1 MRVNLIQMN
10 SVPDKAQNCATADR
24 IARIAVDRDGAEL
37 VVFPEHFDWH
47 GGTLAQKVA
56 AGEGF
61 QGGPAYDMCR
71 KLALDCG
78 IHVHTGSFY
87 EATEDKKR
95 VYNTSVVFN
104 PKGEEIGRY
113 RKIHLFDITTPDG
126 MRYGES
132 DAVTPGSEVVVVDV
146 NGFKLGMAIC
156 YDLRFPEL
164 FQQLLKKGANV
175 MVLPAAFTLQTGKD
189 HWDVLCRARAIETQ
203 SYFLAAAMIGQF
215 DQGGE
220 KRNTYGHSLV
230 CDPWGHIIA
239 KASDDVGTVSAWLDK
254 EVIAKVRKDI
264 PLQSHKV
271 L

>member
-1 MRVNLIQMN
+1 MKVSLIQMN
-10 SVPDKAQNCATADR
+10 SVPDKAQNCADADR
-24 IARIAVDRDGAEL
+24 MARLAADRDGAEL
-37 VVFPEHFDWH
+37 VIFPEHFDWH
-47 GGTLAQKVA
+47 GGTVSQKIA

-71 KLALDCG
+71 KLAMDCG

-87 EATEDKKR
+87 EATDDRSR
-95 VYNTSVVFN
+95 VFNTSVVFN

-132 DAVTPGSEVVVVDV
+132 DAVVAGTESVTVDV
-146 NGFKLGMAIC
+146 NGFKLGLAIC

-164 FQQLLKKGANV
+164 FQQLMRKGADV
-175 MVLPAAFTLQTGKD
+175 MLLPAAFTLQTGKD
-189 HWDVLCRARAIETQ
+189 HWEVLCRARAIETQ
-203 SYFLAAAMIGQF
+203 SYFLAAAMVGQF
-215 DQGGE
+215 DHCGE
-220 KRNTYGHSLV
+220 KRNTYGHSLI
-230 CDPWGHIIA
+230 CDPWGHVIA
-239 KASDDVGTVSAWLDK
+239 KASDEVGPVSARLNK
-254 EVIAKVRKDI
+254 ELIAKVRKDI